1 MNRAAIE
8 EALGQDWFY
17 RVELA
22 DGSVTNSYVDDHVS
36 QIHDTRAQMLAAS
49 LDDFMP
55 EAQRKRA
62 VDIACHQGFFSL
74 QLARAGFDEVTA
86 LDARAE
92 HVERT
97 RLLMRATGEERV
109 RAEVGDVYE
118 LTAQDHGQFDLVLV
132 FGLLYHLENPVLA
145 LRRARDLCAGT
156 MIIETQIAPNM
167 SGPLDYGSFRFV
179 KPIEGAFAIVDETEE
194 THGPETSTQ
203 GICLVPSYEALVFI
217 LERLGFQRIEKVAV
231 PDGGYEQL
239 RFGKRVMIA
248 ASL

>member
-1 MNRAAIE
+1 MNKAAIE
-8 EALGQDWFY
+8 EALAQSWFY
-17 RVELA
+17 RVALA
-22 DGSVTNSYVDDHVS
+22 DGSVTTSYVDDHVA

-49 LDDFMP
+49 LDDFLP
-55 EAQRKRA
+55 QERRGRA

-74 QLARAGFDEVTA
+74 QLARSGFDEVVA

-97 RLLMRATGEERV
+97 QLLMKATDQERV
-109 RAEVGDVYE
+109 TAAVGDVYDV
-118 LTAQDHGQFDLVLV
+118 TPDAHGRFDLVLV

-145 LRRARDLCAGT
+145 LRRARELCSDT
-156 MIIETQIAPNM
+156 MIIETQIAPNL

-217 LERLGFQRIEKVAV
+217 LERLGFQRIERVPV